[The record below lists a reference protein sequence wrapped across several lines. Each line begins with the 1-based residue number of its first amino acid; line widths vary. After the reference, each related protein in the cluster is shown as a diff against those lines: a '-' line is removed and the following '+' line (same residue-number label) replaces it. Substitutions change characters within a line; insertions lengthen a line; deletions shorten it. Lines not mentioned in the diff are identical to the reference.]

1 MLCMLVLVVTTC
13 MALVTKSHDPL
24 SKPAPLLE
32 TPLENQHY
40 KLTPLY
46 KSRNLKLLI
55 PKPGVPKRNSK
66 P

>member
-40 KLTPLY
+40 KLTPYIKAEIL
-46 KSRNLKLLI
+46 NF
-55 PKPGVPKRNSK
+55 
-66 P
+66 